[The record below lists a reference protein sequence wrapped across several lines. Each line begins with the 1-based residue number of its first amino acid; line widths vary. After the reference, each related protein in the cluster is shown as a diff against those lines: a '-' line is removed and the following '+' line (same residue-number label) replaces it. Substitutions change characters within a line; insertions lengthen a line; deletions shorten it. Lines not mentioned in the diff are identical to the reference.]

1 MGDATVDTVRA
12 EGWLVMH
19 SETAGSGKDEMFTAL
34 RPSLHAVAYHM
45 LANTADAEDMV
56 QESFLRWQKTDES
69 QVRVPKAFLTTVV
82 TRLCLK
88 HLESAR
94 VQREESFGSAMAEAL
109 ESAGAD
115 ASDAHA
121 QLADSLAEALLVV
134 LKALSPLERAVFLLR
149 EVFDCEYSEIAA
161 VVEKSEENC
170 RQILR
175 RAREGVVSRRPR
187 YEVMPQQ
194 EEQILKSFVQ
204 AAADGNW
211 AELIEVLSD
220 DATLV
225 CDGSDVGL
233 GPTSVQ
239 GARSVAELVVAGA
252 SRWLGDGASIRMV
265 RFQTH
270 VGVLAYR
277 NGVPVCSIFLSTR
290 DGEVLSVRVITCPV
304 RLRSLLIVS

>member
-1 MGDATVDTVRA
+1 MKSDTPA
-12 EGWLVMH
+12 
-19 SETAGSGKDEMFTAL
+19 SGKDDMFTAL

-56 QESFLRWQKTDES
+56 QECFLRWQKTDEL
-69 QVRVPKAFLTTVV
+69 QVRSPKAFLTTIV

-94 VQREESFGSAMAEAL
+94 VQREESVGSAFPEAG
-109 ESAGAD
+109 EAD

-121 QLADSLAEALLVV
+121 QLADALAEALLVV

-149 EVFDCEYSEIAA
+149 EVFDCEYSEIALT
-161 VVEKSEENC
+161 VDKSEENC

-175 RAREGVVSRRPR
+175 RAREAVANRRPR
-187 YEVMPQQ
+187 YEIVPQQ
-194 EEQILKSFVQ
+194 EEQIAKKFVQ

-211 AELIEVLSD
+211 AQLIEVLSD

-225 CDGSDVGL
+225 CDGSNVGL

-239 GARSVAELVVAGA
+239 GARLVAELVAGQA
-252 SRWLGDGASIRMV
+252 SRWLGDGASIQV
-265 RFQTH
+265 VHFQSH
-270 VGVLAYR
+270 VGVLASR
-277 NGVPVCSIFLSTR
+277 NGVPVSSIFLSTR
-290 DGEVLSVRVITCPV
+290 DGEVRSVRVIACPV

>member
-1 MGDATVDTVRA
+1 MPTRPPGSFVLLVVEAIAAVEDNRATYIRDTA
-12 EGWLVMH
+12 EILADVA
-19 SETAGSGKDEMFTAL
+19 SVTAGSGEL
-34 RPSLHAVAYHM
+34 RPVLER
-45 LANTADAEDMV
+45 LAE
-56 QESFLRWQKTDES
+56 
-69 QVRVPKAFLTTVV
+69 LT
-82 TRLCLK
+82 
-88 HLESAR
+88 LEAT
-94 VQREESFGSAMAEAL
+94 
-109 ESAGAD
+109 GAD

-121 QLADSLAEALLVV
+121 QLADALGEALLVM

-175 RAREGVVSRRPR
+175 RAREGVLSRRPR
-187 YEVMPQQ
+187 YEIKPRQ
-194 EEQILKSFVQ
+194 EEQILKCFVQ

-225 CDGSDVGL
+225 CDGSDVAL

-239 GARSVAELVVAGA
+239 GAQSVAELVAAQA

-265 RFQTH
+265 RFQNH

-277 NGVPVCSIFLSTR
+277 NGVPVSSIFLSTR